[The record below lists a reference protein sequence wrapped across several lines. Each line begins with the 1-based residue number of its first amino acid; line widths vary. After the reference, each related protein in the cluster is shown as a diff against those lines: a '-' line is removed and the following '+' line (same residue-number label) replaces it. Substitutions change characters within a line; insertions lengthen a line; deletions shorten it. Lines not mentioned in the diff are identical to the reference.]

1 MRNSG
6 AEYVRSPLLD
16 TDPQYKD
23 LRKMGQRLEL
33 ELESIVSGDY
43 DTELAN
49 ENLPRYSFDDSVQ
62 NSNPKWWRPRV
73 RLNLEVDDP
82 TVEGW
87 MREVEER
94 LQGGDNYSL
103 TTSTDADPLTG
114 KRPEVIVGMG
124 DYEQK
129 NEVVKVDTPEERR
142 VFDSGVDARHYLE
155 KNVSEREYVGDM
167 PSSVVDAQGIEDIR
181 VDSDLSAGFFQA
193 NFRLA
198 DGEHSAE
205 VWMPYADDEQAL
217 LVDAPSQFNKEA
229 DSAVVPIQGE
239 AFTGNSMIDAVSED
253 LSYFLPFMGIQ
264 QPEVSSEA
272 IDYRNEN
279 PVGNTPYDVQISSE
293 AWDALDQLDSE
304 YRKRVR
310 DKIDQIAMNPG
321 RTPMELRDDG
331 KFDQVGSN
339 DVFMTWRE
347 IDDQNTV
354 RLQNVEERND
364 AFINPGD
371 RNTRT

>member
-1 MRNSG
+1 
-6 AEYVRSPLLD
+6 
-16 TDPQYKD
+16 
-23 LRKMGQRLEL
+23 
-33 ELESIVSGDY
+33 
-43 DTELAN
+43 
-49 ENLPRYSFDDSVQ
+49 
-62 NSNPKWWRPRV
+62 
-73 RLNLEVDDP
+73 
-82 TVEGW
+82 
-87 MREVEER
+87 
-94 LQGGDNYSL
+94 
-103 TTSTDADPLTG
+103 
-114 KRPEVIVGMG
+114 
-124 DYEQK
+124 
-129 NEVVKVDTPEERR
+129 
-142 VFDSGVDARHYLE
+142 
-155 KNVSEREYVGDM
+155 
-167 PSSVVDAQGIEDIR
+167 
-181 VDSDLSAGFFQA
+181 
-193 NFRLA
+193 
-198 DGEHSAE
+198 
-205 VWMPYADDEQAL
+205 
-217 LVDAPSQFNKEA
+217 
-229 DSAVVPIQGE
+229 
-239 AFTGNSMIDAVSED
+239 MIDAVSED